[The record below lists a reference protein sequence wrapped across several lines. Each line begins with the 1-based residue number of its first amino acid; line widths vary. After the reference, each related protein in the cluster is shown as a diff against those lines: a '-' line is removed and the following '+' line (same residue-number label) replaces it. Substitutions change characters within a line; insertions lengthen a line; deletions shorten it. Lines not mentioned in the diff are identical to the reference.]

1 MDGFMSSNLS
11 YEHLRKIQLVR
22 FPVLQD
28 IN

>member
-1 MDGFMSSNLS
+1 MDAFMISNLS
-11 YEHLRKIQLVR
+11 YEHLRKIQLAR